1 MIASQGTVK
10 IEFCDVPLGNCVAN
24 HLLKINNDVPKLPN
38 YLIFNF

>member
-10 IEFCDVPLGNCVAN
+10 IEFCDIPFGNCVAN
-24 HLLKINNDVPKLPN
+24 HLLKINDVPKLPN